1 MTPLVAK
8 AVFLASSA
16 LGVASLGSTAYLV
29 AHPRAFAA
37 PPRVISPEPITAP
50 IAARPLP
57 PAPTAVPDPEVM
69 ELQPVTITGSKAPLI
84 PRHTPR
90 PAKTMNAKEGMNP
103 CSEWRDMG
111 PSSVKSGQTAGQHR
125 VRTLCP

>member
-57 PAPTAVPDPEVM
+57 PRPHRSSGSGSDGTSAGDDHGEQGAAHPAAHPTAGKDDERQGGDESLFRV
-69 ELQPVTITGSKAPLI
+69 A
-84 PRHTPR
+84 RHG
-90 PAKTMNAKEGMNP
+90 AE
-103 CSEWRDMG
+103 
-111 PSSVKSGQTAGQHR
+111 
-125 VRTLCP
+125 